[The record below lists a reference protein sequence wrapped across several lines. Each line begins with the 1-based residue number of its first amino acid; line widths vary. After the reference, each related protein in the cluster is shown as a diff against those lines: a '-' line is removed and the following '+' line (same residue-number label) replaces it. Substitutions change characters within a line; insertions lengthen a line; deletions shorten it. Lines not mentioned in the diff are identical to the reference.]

1 MTPVPLP
8 ELLAGKRLLIFD
20 LDGTLVDSSP
30 LHARAFEDACAP
42 FGIPVDYRDIA
53 GMTTETAINWLTDRS
68 GVTLTDDQRRTLIAD
83 KRLRART
90 LIETELAAIP
100 GAPAFL
106 RAAGAR
112 WRRSLCTSASR
123 GNAMA
128 ALTKAGIDDCFEWT
142 LTADDV
148 ARGKPDPEMFLAAL
162 DLAGV
167 AAAEALVFED
177 APNGLAAAAAA
188 GIDAIEIVLGD
199 AEPGT
204 IQANWTMLNDAL
216 AATGTP
222 T

>member
-1 MTPVPLP
+1 MTPAALSD
-8 ELLAGKRLLIFD
+8 LLAAKRLLIFD

-42 FGIPVDYRDIA
+42 FGIAVDYSDIA
-53 GMTTETAINWLTDRS
+53 GMTTETAIDRLTDRS

-106 RAAGAR
+106 RAAGGR

-123 GNAMA
+123 GNATA
-128 ALTKAGIDDCFEWT
+128 ALAKAGIADCFEWT

-148 ARGKPDPEMFLAAL
+148 TRGKPDPEMFLAAL

-167 AAAEALVFED
+167 PAAEALVFED
-177 APNGLAAAAAA
+177 APNGLAAASAA
-188 GIDAIEIVLGD
+188 GIDAIEIVLD
-199 AEPGT
+199 APEPGT
-204 IQANWTMLNDAL
+204 NQATWAMLNDAL
-216 AATGTP
+216 AATGVRT
-222 T
+222 